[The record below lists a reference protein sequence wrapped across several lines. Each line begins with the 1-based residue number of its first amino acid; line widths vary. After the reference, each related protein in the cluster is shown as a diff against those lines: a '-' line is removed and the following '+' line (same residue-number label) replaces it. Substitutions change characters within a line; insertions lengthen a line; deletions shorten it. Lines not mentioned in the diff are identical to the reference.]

1 MQAIIGGT
9 SLLGSE
15 IFSGWADK
23 KVKTPFGT
31 AVVKIKGQNLF
42 LQRHGTPALPPHRID
57 HRVNIGALKKLGVK
71 SIVAINSVGSLKAA
85 VRPGSL
91 VIPDDFICPWHIP
104 TFHDDEMKFLVP
116 SMDEGLA
123 RKVFKICKKHTKAV
137 RMGAV
142 YIQTMGPRLETRAE
156 IRMLRRFGDI
166 IGMTL
171 ASEAALA
178 IEQGIP
184 YASICSIDNYC
195 NGIAKVPLTMDEI
208 NANVS
213 KNLKTVEDILDHFI
227 TKGLT

>member
-23 KVKTPFGT
+23 KVKTTFGT
-31 AVVKIKGQNLF
+31 AAVKIKGQSLF
-42 LQRHGTPALPPHRID
+42 LQRHGDPPLPPHRID
-57 HRVNIGALKKLGVK
+57 HRANIAALKKLGAERILAV
-71 SIVAINSVGSLKAA
+71 NSVGSLKAA
-85 VRPGSL
+85 IKPGSL

-104 TFHDDEMKFLVP
+104 TFHDDDMNFLVP
-116 SMDEGLA
+116 SMDERLA
-123 RKVFKICKKHTKAV
+123 REVFKLCKIHTKAV

-142 YIQTMGPRLETRAE
+142 YIQTIGPRLETKAE

-171 ASEAALA
+171 ASEATLA

-208 NANVS
+208 HANVS
-213 KNLKTVEDILDHFI
+213 RNAETIGNILDHFI
-227 TKGLT
+227 TKGLS